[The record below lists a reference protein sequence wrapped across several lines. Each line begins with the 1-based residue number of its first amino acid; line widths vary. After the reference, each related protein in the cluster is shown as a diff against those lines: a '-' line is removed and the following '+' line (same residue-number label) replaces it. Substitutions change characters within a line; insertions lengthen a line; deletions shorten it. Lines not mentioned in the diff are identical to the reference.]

1 MTKRGDYRTPTEED
15 KAVSWGDYGR
25 AVGSG
30 AVGIGTGLAALT
42 EYATEGAVGGE
53 TRKALSKV
61 SEDLVGGMSPNARR
75 AYGAAF
81 IPTEGE
87 QSVLEAGVGRSLG
100 LKSAAALPSLIAAI
114 IPAGIAGT
122 IARGAGAAASAAV
135 AGGTARAA
143 GGLMNAG
150 DVTQQIFSELDKMS
164 DDKLFQ
170 SSSLFAGYVSSGMS
184 SQEARRKYYNDVAG
198 VAPIAAGAISAMLG
212 GVEAQVG
219 RRLGG
224 EAGKGV
230 VRGAIS
236 GGVAEFAQEAAETGS
251 GEFLSQAAL
260 KSQDLKEMDWLK
272 ILSQT
277 IEGGVV
283 GFGMGAGVGGVT
295 NIGGRRAENGVSVL
309 PPGAPDPAQQLALGA
324 AVPPAPAVPRQP
336 SPAAG
341 VTPPKGTGTGVAPKP
356 AENID
361 VGNPQSAPTRSATEY
376 PEGGVTGEV
385 TVPETPESLQD
396 QQEKLVAGDIPA
408 MLFPW
413 TQKPARGVQGRTQ
426 ELALPEGF
434 DRVTTREGIIHF
446 DPKVYKRQAI
456 ITAVDNGRINDI
468 LGYVQSKPEVAMAE
482 AAGDGPARA
491 IVERGPNGEERGAAL
506 VSPSQEA
513 AQVEMFRRRQSPDS
527 TIVRETPAETLEQ
540 RMQNAPPFR
549 RSTPRPTNPEQ
560 EYWDAFADYKAE
572 QTAQQPVEASPE
584 NVAYD
589 VEPPPAVTLTPEQ
602 NERLRFINEDR
613 PAGQKMT
620 PEEFL
625 VSGDQEYDRQ
635 IREQAPSTP
644 AKPPKVA
651 KAVEVAKAKAPKA
664 PKASKPP
671 KVAKAVEAAAPAPAP
686 GPLFTAPVKQTPAP
700 KPPKAEK
707 AIAAA
712 KPTPTSETAQYTPK
726 QQRTLAAAEQAAN
739 EVKVKK
745 DSDGFREIAY
755 PGGTITVEPPSSY
768 AGGKARAAPGFRPT
782 GGRVTSFFHR
792 DTGSQGAR
800 AGAAFIDELGAKGAV
815 PLELHQ
821 VFRDILDGK
830 LSSTQEIAVAIRRA
844 RMNQLLEE
852 NGIAAAKPTPAPEPG
867 PLFAAEVK
875 AEPAPEKPR
884 GLTRLEARAVEKR
897 AREEAAKA
905 EQPSKGKNRSKA
917 EKAAID
923 KQHDFGREAAK
934 REPSKDEFYFGPEQD
949 DLLRRSKD
957 EPSAFVQSPAQLRA
971 LETRLQ
977 KIVDDAKAAGVN
989 VEDRTKANPTGLQK
1003 KVFPETPDGVMYL
1016 RVVKDMLGLLK
1027 QRRTSDKIKQA
1038 LNQFVVEEHAVRKG
1052 DFSLMRER
1060 RQVEGSERNRR
1071 DQGNVEAPEGAA
1083 ATKLATASPE
1093 EILEQNEQAM
1103 RRELALQELE
1113 RQREA
1118 LEKGEIK
1125 EIDADKIRQIA
1136 GVEAK
1141 PTAEEKPAAFKRK
1154 KVTSE
1159 SKSEEPPAPT
1169 GRKLEVSEED
1179 KARYA
1184 SLMTKVEARPRSLT
1198 DAEIARDRAAKKA
1211 ASADEWLKAND
1222 PAYREAV
1229 DKGVVISPVVAEES
1243 KAMTPKARQARMAAA
1258 RAQVNKLQAQATRAI
1273 NQGATGAALEKLTSE
1288 ISRLQNQIAADERVL
1303 RGDLP
1308 VPDLLGPISSRKADG
1323 SSWADVYA
1331 AGDGR
1336 QLVYADDEVAL
1347 IKASAINGRDLYV
1360 PASAK
1365 NGMARVDVDS
1375 FVNTKNVFTAEQLER
1390 LKAIKKQITDA
1401 EAAARPTN
1409 AVQGLNGQWVAPE
1422 ESAPITEA
1430 LQKVNWGKFGPLFS
1444 VLRDRMLQEI
1454 RGTNVHIV
1462 SPEDMF
1468 RLTGDSGA
1476 LGLYQYSDDKGEN
1489 VFIRS
1494 DLDYEQRIE
1503 TFMHEAGHALVMRVM
1518 RKDPKA
1524 HAAVQRIARSVQEYY
1539 AKQGVELT
1547 KQFPAARYA
1556 YKNTEEFIAEAMG
1569 NQEFQRLLAAT
1580 PLDAQLA
1587 QDLGVYD
1594 WRNKTLWQALVE
1606 VLARI
1611 VKVPVSALD
1620 AIMQQVDLAANQ
1632 RAGINPTD
1640 APISA
1645 ARLGDREDLTDRGNA
1660 FKSWLSRAAVKG
1672 STLDQM
1678 RQLYR
1683 GLFKDSNGDALERVI
1698 EGIQRI
1704 TPYAAKKRERAEQ
1717 LAQRFIDY
1725 SRNNPQEAA
1734 ELADIAIDATMS
1746 NVQLGPNANNKHLD
1760 KGWRGWQGKK
1770 HLANLQGRYDALGEE
1785 GRALY
1790 DEMAKYYR
1798 DMQNEMTEGLINN
1811 ILDEVAVNPPD
1822 RQAFIKRV
1830 MDGQMS
1836 ADDETLLA
1844 DKPTTL
1850 KALKEA
1856 REVRAVKG
1864 DYFPLMRNGDYVVVT
1879 EDNIKDLMGGTEI
1892 EPGKVEFRGASRKA
1906 AMDAAK
1912 AFAEASPLRAIN
1924 LQQSPDTATSTDFG
1938 VIVTVQKKGVFF
1950 FESETEANKWRREN
1964 ADNFDSVSQVQD
1976 RLATARTSADLTT
1989 AQFNSLMA
1997 SIERQGA
2004 DEATKATMK
2013 NIMEQAA
2020 ARMMSGNRVQQR
2032 SITRRNVQG
2041 ASKDFGRNLIQYGQ
2055 AAGGYLAKIKY
2066 MPSVREGLKSMTALA
2081 RQDMS
2086 GDAPQRVRVLNE
2098 IRQRIDQ
2105 GVIEPNEA
2113 PRWLSDLMTLT
2124 FLGKLFSPMYSV
2136 VNGMQPWM
2144 VTYPVLAGRYGTFR
2158 ASAALAGAYRS
2169 LGFSDTIGGGLRNTY
2184 LAGKQ
2189 FTSAGL
2195 LDTSDISGSIKKKV
2209 AGDPDGAELVK
2220 VIDMALE
2227 RGAMSAG
2234 GFELAQSIAEGR
2246 GAWGTGLSKVD
2257 RIARQ
2262 LPQAVEDVNRAVTLI
2277 AAYRLARGANM
2288 SEEKAASFAFD
2299 TVMNTQGDYSAAN
2312 APRFFSNPY
2321 LRPALQFKKYAQ
2333 MMTFLLADMVHKS
2346 FKGASPEERRA
2357 AQKQL
2362 LNVLSVQIA
2371 MAGALSLPG
2380 LEIAKMG
2387 FMVAAALGFGQ
2398 GWDDREEE
2406 LRKFADATLGKT
2418 WGELVSR
2425 GIVSRALNIDIS
2437 QRVSLA
2443 DMWTFGEP
2451 KKYDK
2456 DNLNAYLAQLMFGA
2470 PGSTAADFFNGV
2482 RDMGK
2487 GDVLKGVGQMLPIKF
2502 VSDAFKAANNYS
2514 EGKATTTEVGMNIF
2528 GVRSGR
2534 QAEKG
2539 REVGAKVR
2547 ERDDMQRRYKDLS
2560 DQYLKARNS
2569 GERAVIR
2576 ARIVE
2581 HNKTAPLRYK
2591 VFPGALDKVKQRI
2604 DAERVN

>member
-25 AVGSG
+25 AIGSG

-295 NIGGRRAENGVSVL
+295 NIGGRRAENGVTEL
-309 PPGAPDPAQQLALGA
+309 PPGAPDPAQQAALNA
-324 AVPPAPAVPRQP
+324 TMPQPPAPQ
-336 SPAAG
+336 PAAPQQP
-341 VTPPKGTGTGVAPKP
+341 TPEAAAAPP
-356 AENID
+356 A
-361 VGNPQSAPTRSATEY
+361 A
-376 PEGGVTGEV
+376 GGVTGEV

-513 AQVEMFRRRQSPDS
+513 AQAEMFRRRQSPDS

-602 NERLRFINEDR
+602 NERLWFINEDR

-625 VSGDQEYDRQ
+625 VSGDQEYERQ
-635 IREQAPSTP
+635 IREQAPPTP

-700 KPPKAEK
+700 KPPKVEK
-707 AIAAA
+707 A
-712 KPTPTSETAQYTPK
+712 
-726 QQRTLAAAEQAAN
+726 
-739 EVKVKK
+739 V
-745 DSDGFREIAY
+745 
-755 PGGTITVEPPSSY
+755 
-768 AGGKARAAPGFRPT
+768 
-782 GGRVTSFFHR
+782 
-792 DTGSQGAR
+792 
-800 AGAAFIDELGAKGAV
+800 
-815 PLELHQ
+815 
-821 VFRDILDGK
+821 
-830 LSSTQEIAVAIRRA
+830 AVAKK
-844 RMNQLLEE
+844 ET
-852 NGIAAAKPTPAPEPG
+852 TPAPEPG
-867 PLFAAEVK
+867 PLFTAEVK

-1198 DAEIARDRAAKKA
+1198 DAEIARGRATKTAM
-1211 ASADEWLKAND
+1211 SADEWLKAND

-1229 DKGVVISPVVAEES
+1229 DKLPDTTAAPVVEES

-1258 RAQVNKLQAQATRAI
+1258 RAQINKLQAQATRAI
-1273 NQGATGAALEKLTSE
+1273 NQGATAAALEKVTSE

-1308 VPDLLGPISSRKADG
+1308 TPDLLGPISSRKADG

-1331 AGDGR
+1331 AGEGR

-1454 RGTNVHIV
+1454 RGTNVHVV

-1476 LGLYQYSDDKGEN
+1476 LGLYQYSDARGEN

-1503 TFMHEAGHALVMRVM
+1503 TFMHEAGHTLVMRVM

-1547 KQFPAARYA
+1547 KQFPAVRYA

-1569 NQEFQRLLAAT
+1569 NQEFQKLLAAT

-1587 QDLGVYD
+1587 QELGVYD
-1594 WRNKTLWQALVE
+1594 WRNKTLWQAIVE

-1620 AIMQQVDLAANQ
+1620 AVMQQVDLAANQ
-1632 RAGINPTD
+1632 RAGLNPTD

-1645 ARLGDREDLTDRGNA
+1645 ARLGDREALTDRGNA

-1704 TPYAAKKRERAEQ
+1704 APYAAKKRERAEQ

-1746 NVQLGPNANNKHLD
+1746 NVQLGSNANNKHLD

-2105 GVIEPNEA
+2105 DVIEPNEA

-2288 SEEKAASFAFD
+2288 SEEKAASSAFD